1 LSLRLGFTAAQRL
14 RTPEEYKRVYDL
26 RHSVGDD
33 CLLLF
38 AAWNDLGRTRLGTS
52 VSKKVGNSVVRH
64 HWKRLIREAYRLQ
77 QHELPVGLDLV
88 VVPRQRSEAA
98 EFADVRNSL
107 RRLVERVVRKWPR
120 PAPTD
125 GTA

>member
-1 LSLRLGFTAAQRL
+1 M
-14 RTPEEYKRVYDL
+14 YDL
-26 RHSVGDD
+26 RHSAGDD

-64 HWKRLIREAYRLQ
+64 HWKRLLREAFRLQ

-88 VVPRQRSEAA
+88 VVPRSRSETVELAA
-98 EFADVRNSL
+98 VQASL
-107 RRLVERVVRKWPR
+107 KSLMERAVRKWPR
-120 PAPTD
+120 PASP
-125 GTA
+125 